1 MKNKFRKF
9 QILFSIFLIIGFSI
23 PILTFLG
30 EYIPNPNIYKDRKA
44 NMKIEYENIM
54 PPSGAKEIYK
64 KTHSK
69 VTQIWIVAEYQVEM
83 SKEEIEKHYRNELS
97 LKGWSYYKTFKDG
110 RLKFTKGDLLFTL
123 RAENNEARVGLYYAG
138 DGANFWNIQM

>member
-54 PPSGAKEIYK
+54 PPSGSKEIYK

-69 VTQIWIVAEYQVEM
+69 VTRIWISAEYQVEM
-83 SKEEIEKHYRNELS
+83 SKEEIEKYYRNELS

-110 RLKFTKGDLLFTL
+110 RLKFKKGNLTFVLI
-123 RAENNEARVGLYYAG
+123 AKNNEASVSFHYED
-138 DGANFWNIQM
+138 DGPNF

>member
-44 NMKIEYENIM
+44 NMKIEYENII
-54 PPSGAKEIYK
+54 PPSGAKEIDK
-64 KTHSK
+64 KTYSK
-69 VTQIWIVAEYQVEM
+69 VTQIWISADYQVEM
-83 SKEEIEKHYRNELS
+83 SKEEIEKYYRNELS
-97 LKGWSYYKTFKDG
+97 LKGWSYDKTFKDG
-110 RLKFTKGDLLFTL
+110 SLEFKKGNLIVVLI
-123 RAENNEARVGLYYAG
+123 AKNNEASVGLYYAG
-138 DGANFWNIQM
+138 DGANF